1 DCADSFIY
9 TLAHIN
15 NSYIEAQ
22 FKPLLTIAEK
32 YLTTVV
38 KNIINKYCEIFNIDK
53 GLTSVIPYTSTYAFN
68 NILLRISAFKYLN
81 SGSDDR
87 DILLSLDIG
96 MPFSDVIIRE
106 EIYKNNTDSTA
117 LDIIG
122 NHIIETLKNRT
133 KLYLKEYDYHANNNG
148 YMSTWGD
155 IHNHYYKNTT
165 LSKLII
171 DHNSEFIRCFN
182 DIKND
187 IIKSSQTDLL
197 GSIIKTTIDLF
208 NNKTYMF
215 SDMATNIKYLN
226 KNMWPMIIVCEY

>member
-1 DCADSFIY
+1 
-9 TLAHIN
+9 
-15 NSYIEAQ
+15 
-22 FKPLLTIAEK
+22 
-32 YLTTVV
+32 
-38 KNIINKYCEIFNIDK
+38 
-53 GLTSVIPYTSTYAFN
+53 
-68 NILLRISAFKYLN
+68 
-81 SGSDDR
+81 
-87 DILLSLDIG
+87 
-96 MPFSDVIIRE
+96 
-106 EIYKNNTDSTA
+106 
-117 LDIIG
+117 
-122 NHIIETLKNRT
+122 
-133 KLYLKEYDYHANNNG
+133 
-148 YMSTWGD
+148 MSTWGD

-226 KNMWPMIIVCEY
+226 KNMWPMIIVCEYK